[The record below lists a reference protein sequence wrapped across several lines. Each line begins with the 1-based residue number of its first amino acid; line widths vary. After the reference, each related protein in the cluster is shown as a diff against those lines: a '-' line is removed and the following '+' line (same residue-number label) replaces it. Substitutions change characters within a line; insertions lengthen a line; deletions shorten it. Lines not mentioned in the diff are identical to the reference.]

1 MKNIIKLSL
10 ASLLATSLYAGEF
23 QIGTGS
29 MELKGGFIGLDK
41 TINDSVMSYSLIE
54 QHKNMF
60 SSSWFYKY
68 NFTWYDSN
76 DIVNSQ
82 QTVNGGLPNSN
93 IPSIDYRP
101 QGLDLNVVLGKDL
114 SHTDENNYFGAG
126 IMLGVSLP
134 WIDSKKDSNNND
146 STSDNAMDAM
156 EKSKTEM
163 MTYKI
168 GPSITARKSLNKYFT
183 IYGSATYAYQTGN
196 LKNSYAKVDT
206 NVDGIFQE
214 YDAGIRFQPVSSDYD
229 MGWITLSPRLYATM
243 GYRYTSWEVND
254 VAIDVTGTNTTF
266 NKSDLTLT
274 SSVAY
279 FGLGYS
285 F

>member
-23 QIGTGS
+23 QIGTGT
-29 MELKGGFIGLDK
+29 MELNGGFTGLNTSKKDDVL
-41 TINDSVMSYSLIE
+41 TYSLVE

-76 DIVNSQ
+76 EIVNGQESQ
-82 QTVNGGLPNSN
+82 NSTVV
-93 IPSIDYRP
+93 PSIDYRP
-101 QGLDLNVVLGKDL
+101 QGLDLNLVLGKDL
-114 SHTDENNYFGAG
+114 SRTDENNYVGAG

-146 STSDNAMDAM
+146 STSDNAMNAM

-163 MTYKI
+163 LTYKI

-183 IYGSATYAYQTGN
+183 VYGSATYAYQTGN

-243 GYRYTSWEVND
+243 GYRYTSWELND

-266 NKSDLTLT
+266 NKSDLTMT
-274 SSVAY
+274 SSVVY
-279 FGLGYS
+279 FGAGYS